1 LYGTMNK
8 SKVAIIGCDTY
19 DEAQV
24 YEAISAGIDLVG
36 GMPGFVKPGERVVLK
51 PNVLFGMEPRRC
63 ISTHPSVLKAAGRKL
78 QKAAVT
84 ALYGDSPGFGGCQ
97 RNMKGAGLKAV
108 ADELGMAMADFDR
121 GREVTHTGAL
131 LNRSFVIAN
140 GVLDADG
147 MISLSK
153 LKTHGLTRFTGAIKN
168 QFGCVPGMRK
178 SQFHLKLADPYEFS
192 TMLVDLTTLLRPRLY
207 IMDGIMAME
216 GNGPRNGNP
225 KKLGVLLFSTD
236 PVALD
241 ATACRII
248 DLNPEFVPTSAPGEK
263 SGLGTYHR
271 ENIEL
276 VGDGL
281 GSFVAEDFNVVRR
294 PPVPARTGM
303 IRTFLRNQLCPK
315 PVMDEALCTNCGTCA
330 KVCSA
335 DPKAIDWHSGDK
347 SGYPTFNYNRC
358 IRCFCCQE
366 MCPEGA
372 ITIRD
377 ARLGKIIFR

>member
-1 LYGTMNK
+1 MNK
-8 SKVAIIGCDTY
+8 SRVALIGCDTY
-19 DEAQV
+19 DDEQV
-24 YEAISAGIDLVG
+24 YKAVGAGIDLVG
-36 GMPGFVKPGERVVLK
+36 GMLSFVKPGERIVLK
-51 PNVLFGMEPRRC
+51 PNVLFGMDPQRC
-63 ISTHPSVLKAAGRKL
+63 IGTHPSVLKAVGRKL
-78 QKAAVT
+78 QEAAAT
-84 ALYGDSPGFGGCQ
+84 ALYGDSSGFGGCQ
-97 RNMKGAGLKAV
+97 SNMRRAGLKAA
-108 ADELGMAMADFDR
+108 ADELGMAMADFDHGR
-121 GREVTHTGAL
+121 GVTHTGAL

-140 GVLDADG
+140 GILDADG

-178 SQFHLKLADPYEFS
+178 SQFHLKLADPYEFG
-192 TMLVDLTTLLRPRLY
+192 TMLVDLTTLLMPRLY

-225 KKLGVLLFSTD
+225 RKLGVLLLSTD

-241 ATACRII
+241 AIACRII

-276 VGDGL
+276 AGDRL
-281 GSFVAEDFNVVRR
+281 DSFAAGDFNVVRR
-294 PPVPARTGM
+294 PPASVKTGI
-303 IRTFLRNQLCPK
+303 IRTFLKNQLCPK
-315 PVMDEALCTNCGTCA
+315 PVMEEALCTNCGTCV
-330 KVCSA
+330 KVCSV

-347 SGYPTFNYNRC
+347 TGHPTFNHNRC

-372 ITIRD
+372 ITISD
-377 ARLGKIIFR
+377 ARLGKILFR